1 MKKIEHNVSRKE
13 IQAERSLIENI
24 GAGCT
29 VPLGALATM
38 NRKSNKISLFTAIYS
53 LDGKKSLK
61 HNEEGDAEH
70 PQKLGKKV
78 GEFLIS
84 KGAKELTNEWSKIG
98 NNKAN
103 DIIKEMI
110 TE

>member
-1 MKKIEHNVSRKE
+1 MTFQKKE

-29 VPLGALATM
+29 VPLGSLATT

-61 HNEEGDAEH
+61 YKEEGDAEH
-70 PQKLGKKV
+70 PRRLGEKV

-84 KGAKELTNEWSKIG
+84 KGVKELTNEWIKIG

-103 DIIKEMI
+103 GIIREII